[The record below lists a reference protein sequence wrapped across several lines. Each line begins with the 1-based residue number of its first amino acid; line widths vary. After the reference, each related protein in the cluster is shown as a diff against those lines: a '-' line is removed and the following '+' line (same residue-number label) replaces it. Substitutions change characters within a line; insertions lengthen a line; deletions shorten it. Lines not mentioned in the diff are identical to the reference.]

1 MQTVSE
7 GHVRVMQRIAL
18 GQDVHCLR
26 LCLEDADFEP
36 VAPGQYCRLSGP
48 GLVPQACSYVSLPDH
63 DGCFMVAVDGARSA
77 VSVGERLDYRGP
89 LGCGWP
95 LPLHASH
102 LLLLVTDNGLLNL
115 AALVD
120 ELGCW
125 MPWVTL
131 RLLCEPQCFERLP
144 QECRGWLRSLGL
156 APAANP
162 DWHCGDLLDRLEGQ
176 LRAQPP
182 DLVFC
187 SGSQRFSLACAEL
200 CLRHGVAERNIWLRA
215 DVLPPIDGPP
225 AEEGPVFRLDR
236 YPPAGR
242 GRT

>member
-7 GHVRVMQRIAL
+7 GWARVMQRIAL
-18 GQDVHCLR
+18 GPGVHCLR
-26 LCLEDADFEP
+26 LCLEGVDIEP
-36 VAPGQYCRLSGP
+36 AAPGQYCRLAGP
-48 GLVPQACSYVSLPDH
+48 GLAPQACTYVSLPDH
-63 DGCFMVAVDGARSA
+63 DGCFMVAVDGARFA
-77 VSVGERLDYRGP
+77 VAVGDRLDYRGP

-102 LLLLVTDNGLLNL
+102 LLLLVTDNGLLSL
-115 AALVD
+115 ASLVD

-125 MPWVTL
+125 MPWVRL
-131 RLLCEPQCFERLP
+131 RLLCEPQCFEQLP

-156 APAANP
+156 VPAANP
-162 DWHCGDLLDRLEGQ
+162 DWRGGDLLDRLVEQ
-176 LRAQPP
+176 LRAQPA

-187 SGSQRFSLACAEL
+187 SGSERFNLASAQS

-215 DVLPPIDGPP
+215 DALPPVDGSP
-225 AEEGPVFRLDR
+225 AAKGPVFRLDR

-242 GRT
+242 AQT